1 MTSGA
6 LNHRR
11 QSYGGR
17 SSDVVF
23 LSSSSAGRHSDTAEP
38 LCREKTSSIFVFL
51 NTKHPF
57 SCPYLPP
64 NSRWVCFFRALKGPP
79 YHACANQP
87 HQTNRRSRFHG
98 SLHVRGQGASHQ
110 RAHACPAA
118 PLPGAE
124 GSRHSFPAYAYAE
137 ARGARASFSGAKQH
151 RHHHRCRRRRR
162 CRNCPRRAAERRFVE
177 CGDRAVAGTRRLLGL
192 RQPGARPAAFCG
204 RPRVEHNTNAQCPR
218 P

>member
-38 LCREKTSSIFVFL
+38 LCREKTSSIFVL

-64 NSRWVCFFRALKGPP
+64 IRAGSGNSELSKVLRTMPA
-79 YHACANQP
+79 
-87 HQTNRRSRFHG
+87 QTNPIKPIGGAASMAASTSEDRGPHTNERTPALLRLFRGPRARGTPFPPTPMRKRAVPGPRFPG
-98 SLHVRGQGASHQ
+98 PSSTATTTGAGAGADAGTAPGAQQSAASLS
-110 RAHACPAA
+110 AA
-118 PLPGAE
+118 TTPLPEHDAFLAC
-124 GSRHSFPAYAYAE
+124 GS
-137 ARGARASFSGAKQH
+137 
-151 RHHHRCRRRRR
+151 
-162 CRNCPRRAAERRFVE
+162 
-177 CGDRAVAGTRRLLGL
+177 
-192 RQPGARPAAFCG
+192 PGPG
-204 RPRVEHNTNAQCPR
+204 RPPSAGGPV
-218 P
+218 

>member
-64 NSRWVCFFRALKGPP
+64 IRAGSGNSELSKVLRTMPA
-79 YHACANQP
+79 
-87 HQTNRRSRFHG
+87 QTNPIKPIGGAASMAASTSEDRGPHTNERTPALLRLFRGPRARGTPFPPTPMRKRAVPGPRFPG
-98 SLHVRGQGASHQ
+98 PSSTATTTGAGADAGTAPGAQQSAASLSA
-110 RAHACPAA
+110 ATA
-118 PLPGAE
+118 PLPEHDAFLAC
-124 GSRHSFPAYAYAE
+124 GS
-137 ARGARASFSGAKQH
+137 
-151 RHHHRCRRRRR
+151 
-162 CRNCPRRAAERRFVE
+162 
-177 CGDRAVAGTRRLLGL
+177 
-192 RQPGARPAAFCG
+192 PGPG
-204 RPRVEHNTNAQCPR
+204 RPPSAGGPV
-218 P
+218 